1 MRGKQ
6 GVRSAQ
12 RAFTLIELVV
22 VLVVIGFLAA
32 IAIPRFVD
40 LTGQAKRASEQG
52 TVGGV
57 RAGILLQYDTSNP
70 KAFPAT
76 LDAVAVLT
84 DCGPAVVD
92 QCFGNVTEPVTQGG
106 ADGWRKC
113 TATVYRG
120 SNAGCYT
127 YTSGNGRFALTT
139 PCPAC

>member
-1 MRGKQ
+1 MKRG
-6 GVRSAQ
+6 G
-12 RAFTLIELVV
+12 FTLIELVV

-40 LTGQAKRASEQG
+40 LTGQAKQASEQG

-57 RAGILLQYDTSNP
+57 RAGILLQYANSNP
-70 KAFPAT
+70 KAFPAA
-76 LDAVAVLT
+76 LDGVAVLT
-84 DCGPAVVD
+84 DCGPAVAV

-113 TATVYRG
+113 TSTTYRG
-120 SNAGCYT
+120 PNAGCYT
-127 YTSGNGRFALTT
+127 YTVANGRFALTT